1 LTPCTAQFITRCPE
15 SNPALPVKAL
25 PAMTLTPSSPAPGS
39 TVTIATAAARKRP
52 VFVAWFS
59 GLQVL
64 FSPVSG
70 NTTTVP
76 AALAHSGI
84 VYAALVGSDKAAPKD
99 DELLSGVAVVPF
111 AYKSGDQQ
119 KK

>member
-1 LTPCTAQFITRCPE
+1 LTPCTAQFITRCSE

-39 TVTIATAAARKRP
+39 TVTIATAAPRKGP

-64 FSPVSG
+64 FSPVLR

-84 VYAALVGSDKAAPKD
+84 VYAALVDSDKAAPKD

-119 KK
+119 KA